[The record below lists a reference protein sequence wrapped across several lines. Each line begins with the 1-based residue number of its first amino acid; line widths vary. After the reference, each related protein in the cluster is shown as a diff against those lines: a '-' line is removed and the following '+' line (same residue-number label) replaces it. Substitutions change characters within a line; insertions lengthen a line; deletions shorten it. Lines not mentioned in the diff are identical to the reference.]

1 MTAVPLLG
9 ANLLPARGVFMTFSD
24 IYSGAFAK
32 IVNGVFSYGQP
43 SPVLGPLRTSRPRT
57 LVKMNASSCTR
68 CEFSNI
74 YFH

>member
-24 IYSGAFAK
+24 INSRAFAK
-32 IVNGVFSYGQP
+32 IVNDFFSYGHP
-43 SPVLGPLRTSRPRT
+43 NPVLGPLSTSRPRA
-57 LVKMNASSCTR
+57 LVKMNTSSCTR

-74 YFH
+74 CFH